1 MWVRQEVRM
10 TPPPNMV
17 RQENRVTMVGVWKR
31 EESQFGF
38 FGFLSYRLAKLYT
51 GYMALGN
58 IARHKWLYSHW
69 LFSHVYMAI

>member
-38 FGFLSYRLAKLYT
+38 FGFLSVGPAGFLSDAANPSSHPTVEEHPPIMKRVKL
-51 GYMALGN
+51 
-58 IARHKWLYSHW
+58 
-69 LFSHVYMAI
+69 

>member
-31 EESQFGF
+31 EESQFSF
-38 FGFLSYRLAKLYT
+38 SEVSFSYLLAFYLTQPTHPDTQQWKNAHLS
-51 GYMALGN
+51 
-58 IARHKWLYSHW
+58 
-69 LFSHVYMAI
+69 